1 MIRLLRYLS
10 SIDDILTLQGCQ
22 FGGYCEVVLR
32 DRKVILGG
40 SIANLSSYLDDRF
53 IRISR
58 TVMVNKKHILKF
70 DKQTVSLTNGQSL
83 KISRRKQKDILIL
96 LENGCFV

>member
-1 MIRLLRYLS
+1 MKRVLRHLS
-10 SIDDILTLQGCQ
+10 SIDDILALQGCQ

-32 DRKVILGG
+32 DRPVILGG
-40 SIANLSSYLDDRF
+40 SIANLSKDLDERF

-58 TVMVNKKHILKF
+58 TVMVNKNHIVKF

-83 KISRRKQKDILIL
+83 NISRRKQKQILIL
-96 LENGCFV
+96 LEN